1 MKSHYTEQDI
11 LELIAIQHNIVDTIS
26 LNAIIMN
33 RDDRPDEIELGE
45 IIKDPGPSPEDV
57 AIQQSNEKILL
68 RYINKL
74 SPREQVVILYR
85 FGFMG
90 TSETLEQIGQR
101 FGVSRERIRQVEKKA
116 LEKLRRYIKRAG
128 MKAGDF

>member
-1 MKSHYTEQDI
+1 MKPHYTEQDI
-11 LELIAIQHNIVDTIS
+11 LELMAIQHNIVDTIS

-33 RDDRPDEIELGE
+33 RDDGPDELELGE

-74 SPREQVVILYR
+74 SPREQVIILYR

-128 MKAGDF
+128 MKASDF

>member
-1 MKSHYTEQDI
+1 MKPHYTEQDI
-11 LELIAIQHNIVDTIS
+11 LELMTIQHNIVDTIS

-33 RDDRPDEIELGE
+33 RDDGPDELELGE

-57 AIQQSNEKILL
+57 VIQQGNEKILL

-101 FGVSRERIRQVEKKA
+101 FGVSRERIRQIEKKA

-128 MKAGDF
+128 MKASDF